1 MDNTYYDLYI
11 KYKDNDDEIV
21 WARALLW
28 SELSLYIDMFKRFND
43 IDIKVSGKSR
53 IDYIRFE

>member
-11 KYKDNDDEIV
+11 KYKDKDDEIV

-28 SELSLYIDMFKRFND
+28 PELSLYIDMFKRFND
-43 IDIKVSGKSR
+43 IDIKVSGKSK
-53 IDYIRFE
+53 IDYIRIE